1 MGLYFSLFIVWIK
14 GYAGILSAVGI
25 LLIIIS
31 EILDGI
37 SKYLK
42 LFVDGKDGNLVIDF
56 AKSLTFNIL
65 FWIGFIIAIV
75 VFTLAS
81 NLFLAIE

>member
-1 MGLYFSLFIVWIK
+1 M
-14 GYAGILSAVGI
+14 
-25 LLIIIS
+25 
-31 EILDGI
+31 E
-37 SKYLK
+37 
-42 LFVDGKDGNLVIDF
+42 KDGNLVIDF